1 MIDFLLY
8 QKKKKVLEWLK
19 KTICN
24 KQINQWIKKT
34 SDYISRKV
42 NNNAKKV
49 TNKTIEQIILAYL
62 YSNS

>member
-1 MIDFLLY
+1 M
-8 QKKKKVLEWLK
+8 
-19 KTICN
+19 
-24 KQINQWIKKT
+24 IKKT

-62 YSNS
+62 FSNS